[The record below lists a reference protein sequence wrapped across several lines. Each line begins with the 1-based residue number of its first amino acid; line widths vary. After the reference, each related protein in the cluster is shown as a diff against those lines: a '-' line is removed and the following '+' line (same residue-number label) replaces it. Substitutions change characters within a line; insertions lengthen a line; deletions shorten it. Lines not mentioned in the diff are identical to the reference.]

1 MIYPTLD
8 TFRKAAHPGAL
19 VPVCRE
25 IMADLETPVTAYM
38 KISKGQDYSFLFES
52 VEKADSIGRYSF
64 LGANPST
71 VFQSKGTTVTITRN
85 GREGSYESDN
95 PMGELRKIMQAYAPV
110 PVEGV
115 PEFHGGA
122 VGYIGYDQVRF
133 FEKLPDK
140 NPDPLNLPDL
150 YFMITDTI
158 LIFDHVRNKIK
169 IVSNAPIQGSVDAAY
184 NEAIRKIENI
194 ERALKKPL
202 VVTTERLHS
211 GEIDSTLKSN
221 FTREAFRDAVKK
233 AKEYICAGDI
243 FQVVLSQRFEREV
256 CTSSINLYR
265 ALRCINPS
273 PYMTLVQF
281 PDMALVGSSPEVM
294 TQVKRV
300 GTNEDGAAQYSCMV
314 RPIAGTRPRGET
326 PEQDVALEKEL
337 MADEKELA
345 EHIMLVDLGRN
356 DVGRVSKPG
365 TVAPVASRMMVVERY
380 SHVMHIVSEVA
391 GTLKDDE
398 DAFSAM
404 AATFPA
410 GTVSGAPKIRAMEII
425 DELEP
430 VRRGPYAGACGYIS
444 FSGEMDTCIVI
455 RTMVIKDNV
464 AYLQAGAGIVYDS
477 DPDREYDETVNKAK
491 ALFRAVDFAEKG
503 LDS

>member
-1 MIYPTLD
+1 MIHPTLD
-8 TFRKAAHPGAL
+8 EFRALARPGAL
-19 VPVCRE
+19 VPVCKE
-25 IMADLETPVTAYM
+25 ILADLETPVTAYM
-38 KISKGQDYSFLFES
+38 KISKDQTYSFLLES
-52 VEKADSIGRYSF
+52 VERADTLGRYSF

-71 VFQSKGTTVTITRN
+71 IFQSKGKEVTLTRD
-85 GREGSYESDN
+85 GRSGKYESND
-95 PMGELRKIMQAYAPV
+95 PLDELRKLMAGYKPV
-110 PVEGV
+110 QVDGI

-122 VGYIGYDQVRF
+122 VGYISYDQVRF

-158 LIFDHVRNKIK
+158 VIFDHVNNKIK
-169 IVSNAPIQGSVDAAY
+169 IVSNAHVHGSVEGAY
-184 NEAIRKIENI
+184 NEAIRKINNLEAVL
-194 ERALKKPL
+194 RKPL
-202 VVTTERLHS
+202 VVRSERIHS
-211 GEIDSTLKSN
+211 GEVDDTPKSS
-221 FTREAFRDAVKK
+221 FTREAFCAAVLK

-256 CTSSINLYR
+256 YASSINLYR

-273 PYMTLVQF
+273 PYMVLMEC

-294 TQVKRV
+294 TQVKKN
-300 GTNEDGAAQYSCMV
+300 TCMV
-314 RPIAGTRPRGET
+314 RPIAGTRPRGDT
-326 PEQDVALEKEL
+326 PEEDVALEKDL

-365 TVAPVASRMMVVERY
+365 TVAPVPSRRMVVERY
-380 SHVMHIVSEVA
+380 SHVMHIVSEVT
-391 GTLKDDE
+391 GTLKDGE
-398 DAFSAM
+398 DSFTAL

-430 VRRGPYAGACGYIS
+430 VRRGPYAGGCGYIS
-444 FSGEMDTCIVI
+444 FSGDMDTCIII
-455 RTMVIKDNV
+455 RTMVIKNSV

-477 DPDREYDETVNKAK
+477 DPNREYDETVNKAK

-503 LDS
+503 LGS